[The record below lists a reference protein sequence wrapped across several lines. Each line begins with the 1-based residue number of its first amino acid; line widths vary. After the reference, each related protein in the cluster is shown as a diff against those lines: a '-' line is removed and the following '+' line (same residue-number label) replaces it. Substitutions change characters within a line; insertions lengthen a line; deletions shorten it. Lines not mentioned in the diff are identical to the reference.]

1 MGINGYL
8 VLVAALCCSG
18 LALGAQIK
26 DPTKHMS
33 PQQRVVRS
41 IPKLED
47 GEAPFVAVTRSG
59 RLVERPIGELPGYTP
74 PTPRCGA
81 NGVPIVDPP
90 KRVAGYFKLNR
101 TVSSLLGTVSLEAY
115 GRGPGCVRQRL
126 HRPPQACRAR
136 PSSGALEESQH
147 APRPTAPLL

>member
-8 VLVAALCCSG
+8 VLVAALCCTG

-101 TVSSLLGTVSLEAY
+101 TADAHMFYFYYQSRSRSREDDPVILWMTGA
-115 GRGPGCVRQRL
+115 RGG
-126 HRPPQACRAR
+126 
-136 PSSGALEESQH
+136 
-147 APRPTAPLL
+147 